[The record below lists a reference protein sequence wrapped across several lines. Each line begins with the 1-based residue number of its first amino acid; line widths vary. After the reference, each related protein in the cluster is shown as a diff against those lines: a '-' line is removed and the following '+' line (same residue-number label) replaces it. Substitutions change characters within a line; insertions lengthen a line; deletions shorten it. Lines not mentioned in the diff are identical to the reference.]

1 MGLGFFRAGL
11 IAGGSAAD
19 IIRVA
24 DTAREDKF
32 NKAVND
38 FVDNNV
44 PKFME
49 ARQKRVGIK
58 NRLNE
63 ELRTVVSRFIKP
75 AVGETVDVNSQY
87 ELAEKLLFDNGGKIE
102 NIDAKYKY
110 EMMNSAEPKSY
121 NATTFISNYFN
132 GMPKGKEGSRTVDQ
146 IITSRANQLA
156 PDPTIDLEGK
166 AEALAGYKDS
176 VFFKMDRGTVADR
189 LKAATGYTGPVEV
202 TTNPYRDITTTTPS
216 ADIDII
222 DQRKTRKLQQ
232 KSGELEI
239 EAKKLTKAIGQ
250 YPVGKINDLF
260 HDYAAE
266 AYIQSGIK
274 LSNNRYKNGKLIPL
288 MDRPKV
294 VIAAQQTALSQT
306 ISQLIND
313 KSFLP
318 ENPTKSNLN
327 VLPTIGAM
335 VKGMTPKELPKKFVV
350 NPANPTGASV
360 SIVDEQALKIGM
372 VYMDKD
378 KRKYIYY
385 ATKPDDPSKVDVD
398 KKYYFSK

>member
-32 NKAVND
+32 NKGIND

-58 NRLNE
+58 NRLSE
-63 ELRTVVSRFIKP
+63 ELKTVVSRFIKP

-110 EMMNSAEPKSY
+110 EMMNSAKPKNYS
-121 NATTFISNYFN
+121 ATNFISNYFN

-146 IITSRANQLA
+146 ILTSRANQLA
-156 PDPTIDLEGK
+156 PDPTIDIEGK
-166 AEALAGYKDS
+166 AEALAGIKDS

-189 LKAATGYTGPVEV
+189 LKSATGYTGPVQT
-202 TTNPYRDITTTTPS
+202 TTNPYSDITTGLPS
-216 ADIDII
+216 ADLDALAV
-222 DQRKTRKLQQ
+222 RKSRELQQ
-232 KSGELEI
+232 ESGALEI
-239 EAKKLTKAIGQ
+239 EAKKNTAAIGQ
-250 YPVGKINDLF
+250 YPVGKITDVFNDF
-260 HDYAAE
+260 A
-266 AYIQSGIK
+266 
-274 LSNNRYKNGKLIPL
+274 NNNYVINGVDAKRDLKTGKMIPL
-288 MDRPKV
+288 LDKPKLV
-294 VIAAQQTALSQT
+294 LKSQQDALAQT
-306 ISQLIND
+306 IQQLLSD

-318 ENPTKSNLN
+318 ETPEKSKTNILPSLIPMVDGMKPQEIPKTKFNN
-327 VLPTIGAM
+327 MTIADPQ
-335 VKGMTPKELPKKFVV
+335 K
-350 NPANPTGASV
+350 
-360 SIVDEQALKIGM
+360 IKIGM

-378 KRKYIYY
+378 NKKYIYY
-385 ATKPDDPSKVDVD
+385 ATDSNDPSKVDIS
-398 KKYYFSK
+398 KKYYFSN

>member
-32 NKAVND
+32 NKGIND

-58 NRLNE
+58 NRLSE
-63 ELRTVVSRFIKP
+63 ELKTVVSRFIKP

-87 ELAEKLLFDNGGKIE
+87 ELAENLLFDNGGKIE

-110 EMMNSAEPKSY
+110 EMMNSATPKAYS
-121 NATTFISNYFN
+121 ATNFISNYFN

-146 IITSRANQLA
+146 ILTSRANQLA
-156 PDPTIDLEGK
+156 PDPTIDIEGK
-166 AEALAGYKDS
+166 AEALAGIKDS

-189 LKAATGYTGPVEV
+189 LKSATGYTGPVQT
-202 TTNPYRDITTTTPS
+202 TTNPYSDTTTGLPS
-216 ADIDII
+216 ADLDALAV
-222 DQRKTRKLQQ
+222 RKSRELQQ
-232 KSGELEI
+232 ESNVLEI
-239 EAKKLTKAIGQ
+239 EAKKNTAAIGQ
-250 YPVGKINDLF
+250 YPIGKITDVFNDF
-260 HDYAAE
+260 A
-266 AYIQSGIK
+266 
-274 LSNNRYKNGKLIPL
+274 NNNYVINGVDAKRDLKTGKMIPL
-288 MDRPKV
+288 LDKPKLV
-294 VIAAQQTALSQT
+294 LKSQQDALAQT
-306 ISQLIND
+306 IQQLLSD

-318 ENPTKSNLN
+318 ETPEKSKTNILPSLIPMVDGMKPQEIPKTKLN
-327 VLPTIGAM
+327 NMTIADPQ
-335 VKGMTPKELPKKFVV
+335 K
-350 NPANPTGASV
+350 
-360 SIVDEQALKIGM
+360 IKIGM

-378 KRKYIYY
+378 NKKYIYY
-385 ATKPDDPSKVDVD
+385 ATDSNDPSKVDIS
-398 KKYYFSK
+398 KKYYFSN

>member
-24 DTAREDKF
+24 DTGREDKF

-63 ELRTVVSRFIKP
+63 ELKTVVSRFIKP

-110 EMMNSAEPKSY
+110 EMMNSAKPKSY
-121 NATTFISNYFN
+121 SATTFISNYFN
-132 GMPKGKEGSRTVDQ
+132 GMPKGKESSRTVDQ
-146 IITSRANQLA
+146 IITSRANQLS
-156 PDPTIDLEGK
+156 PDPTIDIEGK

-176 VFFKMDRGTVADR
+176 ALFKMDRGSVKDR
-189 LKAATGYTGPVEV
+189 LIAATGYTGPVET
-202 TTNPYRDITTTTPS
+202 TTNPYSNLTTGLPS
-216 ADIDII
+216 ADVDVIA
-222 DQRKTRKLQQ
+222 TRKSRDLQQ
-232 KSGELEI
+232 ESGKLEI
-239 EAKKLTKAIGQ
+239 EAKKNTAAIGQ
-250 YPVGKINDLF
+250 YPVGKITDVFN
-260 HDYAAE
+260 DYA
-266 AYIQSGIK
+266 
-274 LSNNRYKNGKLIPL
+274 NNNYVLNGVESKRDLATGKMIPL
-288 MDRPKV
+288 LDKPKLV
-294 VIAAQQTALSQT
+294 LKSQQDALAQT
-306 ISQLIND
+306 IEQLLND

-318 ENPTKSNLN
+318 EVPDKSKTNI
-327 VLPTIGAM
+327 LPSLIPM
-335 VKGMTPKELPKKFVV
+335 VKGMKPKALPTIQLNNMNIADPRK
-350 NPANPTGASV
+350 
-360 SIVDEQALKIGM
+360 IQIGM

-385 ATKPDDPSKVDVD
+385 ATDIKDPSKVDVD

>member
-32 NKAVND
+32 NKGIND

-58 NRLNE
+58 NRLSE
-63 ELRTVVSRFIKP
+63 ELKTVVSRFIKP

-110 EMMNSAEPKSY
+110 EMMNSAKPKNYS
-121 NATTFISNYFN
+121 ATNFISNYFN

-146 IITSRANQLA
+146 ILTSRANQLA
-156 PDPTIDLEGK
+156 PDPTIDIEGK
-166 AEALAGYKDS
+166 AEALAGIKDS

-189 LKAATGYTGPVEV
+189 LKSATGYTGPVQT
-202 TTNPYRDITTTTPS
+202 TTNPYSDITTGLPS
-216 ADIDII
+216 ADLDALAV
-222 DQRKTRKLQQ
+222 RKSRELQQ
-232 KSGELEI
+232 ESGALEI
-239 EAKKLTKAIGQ
+239 EAKKNTAAIGQ
-250 YPVGKINDLF
+250 YPVGKITDVFNDF
-260 HDYAAE
+260 A
-266 AYIQSGIK
+266 
-274 LSNNRYKNGKLIPL
+274 NNNYVINGVDAKRDLKTGKMIPL
-288 MDRPKV
+288 LDKPKLV
-294 VIAAQQTALSQT
+294 LKSQQDALAQT
-306 ISQLIND
+306 IQQLLSD

-318 ENPTKSNLN
+318 ETPEKSKTNILPSLIPMVDGMKPQEIPKTKFNN
-327 VLPTIGAM
+327 MTIADPQ
-335 VKGMTPKELPKKFVV
+335 K
-350 NPANPTGASV
+350 
-360 SIVDEQALKIGM
+360 IKIGM

-378 KRKYIYY
+378 NKKYIYY
-385 ATKPDDPSKVDVD
+385 ATDPNDPSKVDIS
-398 KKYYFSK
+398 KKYYFSN

>member
-32 NKAVND
+32 NKGIND

-58 NRLNE
+58 NRLSE
-63 ELRTVVSRFIKP
+63 ELKTVVSRFIKP

-110 EMMNSAEPKSY
+110 EMMNSAKPKDYS
-121 NATTFISNYFN
+121 ATNFISNYFN

-146 IITSRANQLA
+146 ILTSRANQLA
-156 PDPTIDLEGK
+156 PDPTIDIEGK
-166 AEALAGYKDS
+166 AEALAGIKDS

-189 LKAATGYTGPVEV
+189 LKSATGYTGPVQT
-202 TTNPYRDITTTTPS
+202 TTNPYSDITTGLPS
-216 ADIDII
+216 ADLDALAV
-222 DQRKTRKLQQ
+222 RKSRELQQ
-232 KSGELEI
+232 ESNVLEI
-239 EAKKLTKAIGQ
+239 EAKKNTAAIGQ
-250 YPVGKINDLF
+250 YPVGKITDVFNDF
-260 HDYAAE
+260 A
-266 AYIQSGIK
+266 
-274 LSNNRYKNGKLIPL
+274 NNNYVINGVDAKRDLKTGKMIPL
-288 MDRPKV
+288 LDKPKLV
-294 VIAAQQTALSQT
+294 LKSQQDALAQT
-306 ISQLIND
+306 IQQLLSD

-318 ENPTKSNLN
+318 ETPEKSKTNILPSLIPMVDGMKPQEIPKTKLN
-327 VLPTIGAM
+327 NMTIADPQ
-335 VKGMTPKELPKKFVV
+335 K
-350 NPANPTGASV
+350 
-360 SIVDEQALKIGM
+360 IKIGM

-378 KRKYIYY
+378 NKKYIYY
-385 ATKPDDPSKVDVD
+385 ATDPNDSSKVDIS
-398 KKYYFSK
+398 KKYYFSN

>member
-32 NKAVND
+32 NKGIND

-58 NRLNE
+58 NRLSE
-63 ELRTVVSRFIKP
+63 ELKTVVSRFIKP

-110 EMMNSAEPKSY
+110 EMMNSAKPKNYS
-121 NATTFISNYFN
+121 ATNFISNYFN

-146 IITSRANQLA
+146 ILTSRANQLA
-156 PDPTIDLEGK
+156 PDPTIDIEGK
-166 AEALAGYKDS
+166 AEALAGIKDS

-189 LKAATGYTGPVEV
+189 LKSATGYTGPVQT
-202 TTNPYRDITTTTPS
+202 TTNPYSDITTGLPS
-216 ADIDII
+216 ADLDALAV
-222 DQRKTRKLQQ
+222 RKSRELQQ
-232 KSGELEI
+232 ESGALEI
-239 EAKKLTKAIGQ
+239 EAKKNTAAIGQ
-250 YPVGKINDLF
+250 YPIGKITDVFNDF
-260 HDYAAE
+260 A
-266 AYIQSGIK
+266 
-274 LSNNRYKNGKLIPL
+274 NNNYVINGVDAKRDLKTGKMIPL
-288 MDRPKV
+288 LDKPKLV
-294 VIAAQQTALSQT
+294 LKSQQDALAQT
-306 ISQLIND
+306 IQQLLSD

-318 ENPTKSNLN
+318 ETPEKSKTNILPSLIPMVDGMKPQEIPKTKFNN
-327 VLPTIGAM
+327 MTIADPQ
-335 VKGMTPKELPKKFVV
+335 K
-350 NPANPTGASV
+350 
-360 SIVDEQALKIGM
+360 IKIGM

-378 KRKYIYY
+378 NKKYIYY
-385 ATKPDDPSKVDVD
+385 ATDPNDPSKVDIS
-398 KKYYFSK
+398 KKYYFSN

>member
-19 IIRVA
+19 IIRIS
-24 DTAREDKF
+24 DKDKDNNY
-32 NKAVND
+32 NKAIND

-44 PKFME
+44 PRFAE

-63 ELRTVVSRFIKP
+63 ELKTVVSRFIKP
-75 AVGETVDVNSQY
+75 AVGETVNINSQY
-87 ELAEKLLFDNGGKIE
+87 ELAEKLLFDNGGKIS

-110 EMMNSAEPKSY
+110 EMMNSAAPKTYS
-121 NATTFISNYFN
+121 ATKFIEGYFN
-132 GMPKGKEGSRTVDQ
+132 GMPKGKEGSRTIDQ

-156 PDPTIDLEGK
+156 PDPTIDIEGK
-166 AEALAGYKDS
+166 AEALAGMKDS
-176 VFFKMDRGTVADR
+176 VFFKMDRGTVAER
-189 LKAATGYTGPVEV
+189 LRAATGYTGPVDV
-202 TTNPYRDITTTTPS
+202 TTNPYDNMTTSLPS
-216 ADIDII
+216 ADMDALAI
-222 DQRKTRKLQQ
+222 RKSRKIQQ
-232 KSGELEI
+232 ESGELEI

-250 YPVGKINDLF
+250 YPVGKINDVF

-306 ISQLIND
+306 ISQLISD

-318 ENPTKSNLN
+318 EDDTKSKLN

-335 VKGMTPKELPKKFVV
+335 VKGMTPKELPTQFVV
-350 NPANPTGASV
+350 NPANPTGAS
-360 SIVDEQALKIGM
+360 IKIANQQAIQIGM

-378 KRKYIYY
+378 ERKYIYY
-385 ATKPDDPSKVDVD
+385 ATDIKDPSKVDIN

>member
-32 NKAVND
+32 NKGIND

-58 NRLNE
+58 NRLSE
-63 ELRTVVSRFIKP
+63 ELKTVVSRFIKP

-110 EMMNSAEPKSY
+110 EMMNSAKPKEYS
-121 NATTFISNYFN
+121 ATNFISNYFN

-146 IITSRANQLA
+146 ILTSRANQLA
-156 PDPTIDLEGK
+156 PDPTIDIEGK
-166 AEALAGYKDS
+166 AEALAGIKDS

-189 LKAATGYTGPVEV
+189 LKSATGYTGPIQT
-202 TTNPYRDITTTTPS
+202 TTNPYSDITTGLPS
-216 ADIDII
+216 ADLDALAV
-222 DQRKTRKLQQ
+222 RKSRELQQ
-232 KSGELEI
+232 ESNVLEI
-239 EAKKLTKAIGQ
+239 EAKKNTAAIGQ
-250 YPVGKINDLF
+250 YPVGKITDVFN
-260 HDYAAE
+260 DYA
-266 AYIQSGIK
+266 
-274 LSNNRYKNGKLIPL
+274 NNNYVINGVDAKRDLKTGKMIPL
-288 MDRPKV
+288 LDKPKLV
-294 VIAAQQTALSQT
+294 LKSQQDALAQT
-306 ISQLIND
+306 IQQLLND

-318 ENPTKSNLN
+318 ETPEKSKTNILPSLIPMVDGMKPQEIPKTKFNN
-327 VLPTIGAM
+327 MTIADPQ
-335 VKGMTPKELPKKFVV
+335 K
-350 NPANPTGASV
+350 
-360 SIVDEQALKIGM
+360 IKIGM

-378 KRKYIYY
+378 NKKYIYY
-385 ATKPDDPSKVDVD
+385 ATDPNDSSKVDIS
-398 KKYYFSK
+398 KKYYFSN

>member
-24 DTAREDKF
+24 DTGREDKF

-44 PKFME
+44 PKFMD

-63 ELRTVVSRFIKP
+63 QLKTVVSRFIKP

-87 ELAEKLLFDNGGKIE
+87 ELAEKLLFDNGGKID

-110 EMMNSAEPKSY
+110 EMMNSNAPKEY
-121 NATTFISNYFN
+121 NATKFIAGYFN
-132 GMPKGKEGSRTVDQ
+132 GMPKGKEDSRTVDQ

-189 LKAATGYTGPVEV
+189 LKAATGYTGPLEV
-202 TTNPYRDITTTTPS
+202 TTNPYSDITTTTPS
-216 ADIDII
+216 ANIDVL
-222 DQRKTRKLQQ
+222 DKRESREVQLENLKLEN
-232 KSGELEI
+232 KAKIMI
-239 EAKKLTKAIGQ
+239 EKIGQ
-250 YPVGKINDLF
+250 YKQGVIQKTFDNFTGNNYITNGVEGRELATGKFIPIMD
-260 HDYAAE
+260 
-266 AYIQSGIK
+266 K
-274 LSNNRYKNGKLIPL
+274 PKLIL
-288 MDRPKV
+288 LSHQDA
-294 VIAAQQTALSQT
+294 IAQT
-306 ISQLIND
+306 INKTLMD
-313 KSFLP
+313 KSFVP
-318 ENPTKSNLN
+318 EDISKSKLN
-327 VLPTIGAM
+327 VVPDLTNLVREIPAKNFPLLGDSPSKINWEDVEVGT
-335 VKGMTPKELPKKFVV
+335 VYKEKGTNRKF
-350 NPANPTGASV
+350 
-360 SIVDEQALKIGM
+360 
-372 VYMDKD
+372 
-378 KRKYIYY
+378 IYY
-385 ATKPDDPSKVDVD
+385 AMDSSNPSIVDVD
-398 KKYYFSK
+398 KKYYFDR

>member
-32 NKAVND
+32 NKGIND

-63 ELRTVVSRFIKP
+63 ELKTVVSRFIKP

-102 NIDAKYKY
+102 NINAKYKY
-110 EMMNSAEPKSY
+110 EMMNSAKPKDYS
-121 NATTFISNYFN
+121 ATNFITNYFN

-146 IITSRANQLA
+146 ILTSRANQLA
-156 PDPTIDLEGK
+156 PDPTIDIEGK
-166 AEALAGYKDS
+166 AEALAGIKDS

-189 LKAATGYTGPVEV
+189 LKSATGYTGPVQT
-202 TTNPYRDITTTTPS
+202 TTNPYSDITTGLPS
-216 ADIDII
+216 ADLDALAV
-222 DQRKTRKLQQ
+222 RKSRELQQ
-232 KSGELEI
+232 ESGALEI
-239 EAKKLTKAIGQ
+239 EAKKNTAAIGQ
-250 YPVGKINDLF
+250 YPVGKITDVFNDF
-260 HDYAAE
+260 A
-266 AYIQSGIK
+266 
-274 LSNNRYKNGKLIPL
+274 NNNYVINGVDAKRDLKTGKMIPL
-288 MDRPKV
+288 LDKPKLV
-294 VIAAQQTALSQT
+294 LKSQQDALGQT
-306 ISQLIND
+306 INQLIKD
-313 KSFLP
+313 KSFVP
-318 ENPTKSNLN
+318 EEPEKSKINIIPSLNPMVSGMKPQA
-327 VLPTIGAM
+327 LPTM
-335 VKGMTPKELPKKFVV
+335 KLNNM
-350 NPANPTGASV
+350 N
-360 SIVDEQALKIGM
+360 IVDPRELKIGV

-378 KRKYIYY
+378 NRKYIYY
-385 ATKPDDPSKVDVD
+385 ATDIKNPSKVDVD
-398 KKYYFSK
+398 KKYYFDK

>member
-32 NKAVND
+32 NKGIND

-58 NRLNE
+58 NRLSE
-63 ELRTVVSRFIKP
+63 ELKTVVSRFIKP

-110 EMMNSAEPKSY
+110 EMMNSAKPKNYS
-121 NATTFISNYFN
+121 ATNFISNYFN

-146 IITSRANQLA
+146 ILTSRANQLA
-156 PDPTIDLEGK
+156 PDPTIDIEGK
-166 AEALAGYKDS
+166 AEALAGIKDS

-189 LKAATGYTGPVEV
+189 LKSATGYTGPVQT
-202 TTNPYRDITTTTPS
+202 TTNPYSDTTTGLPS
-216 ADIDII
+216 ADLDALAV
-222 DQRKTRKLQQ
+222 RKSRELQQ
-232 KSGELEI
+232 ESGALEI
-239 EAKKLTKAIGQ
+239 EAKKNTAAIGQ
-250 YPVGKINDLF
+250 YPVGKITDVFNDF
-260 HDYAAE
+260 A
-266 AYIQSGIK
+266 
-274 LSNNRYKNGKLIPL
+274 NNNYVINGVDAKRDLKTGKMIPL
-288 MDRPKV
+288 LDKPKLV
-294 VIAAQQTALSQT
+294 LKSQQDALAQT
-306 ISQLIND
+306 IQQLLSD

-318 ENPTKSNLN
+318 ETPEKSKTNILPSLIPMVDGMKPQEIPKTKFNN
-327 VLPTIGAM
+327 MTIADPQ
-335 VKGMTPKELPKKFVV
+335 K
-350 NPANPTGASV
+350 
-360 SIVDEQALKIGM
+360 IKIGM

-378 KRKYIYY
+378 NKKYIYY
-385 ATKPDDPSKVDVD
+385 ATDPNDPSKVDIS
-398 KKYYFSK
+398 KKYYFSN

>member
-32 NKAVND
+32 NKGIND

-58 NRLNE
+58 NRLSE
-63 ELRTVVSRFIKP
+63 ELKTVVSRFIKP

-110 EMMNSAEPKSY
+110 EMMNSATPKAYS
-121 NATTFISNYFN
+121 ATNFISNYFN

-146 IITSRANQLA
+146 ILTSRANQLA
-156 PDPTIDLEGK
+156 PDPTIDIEGK
-166 AEALAGYKDS
+166 AEALAGIKDS

-189 LKAATGYTGPVEV
+189 LKSATGYTGPVQT
-202 TTNPYRDITTTTPS
+202 TTNPYSDTTTGLPS
-216 ADIDII
+216 ADLDALAV
-222 DQRKTRKLQQ
+222 RKSRELQQ
-232 KSGELEI
+232 ESNVLEI
-239 EAKKLTKAIGQ
+239 EAKKNTAAIGQ
-250 YPVGKINDLF
+250 YPIGKITDVFNDF
-260 HDYAAE
+260 A
-266 AYIQSGIK
+266 
-274 LSNNRYKNGKLIPL
+274 NNNYVINGVDAKRDLKTGKMIPL
-288 MDRPKV
+288 LDKPKLV
-294 VIAAQQTALSQT
+294 LKSQQDALAQT
-306 ISQLIND
+306 IQQLLSD

-318 ENPTKSNLN
+318 ETPEKSKTNILPSLIPMVDGMKPQEIPKTKLN
-327 VLPTIGAM
+327 NMTIADPQ
-335 VKGMTPKELPKKFVV
+335 K
-350 NPANPTGASV
+350 
-360 SIVDEQALKIGM
+360 IKIGM

-378 KRKYIYY
+378 NKKYIYY
-385 ATKPDDPSKVDVD
+385 ATDSNDPSKVDIS
-398 KKYYFSK
+398 KKYYFSN

>member
-32 NKAVND
+32 NKGIND

-58 NRLNE
+58 NRLSE
-63 ELRTVVSRFIKP
+63 ELKTVVSRFIKP

-110 EMMNSAEPKSY
+110 EMMNSAKPKNYS
-121 NATTFISNYFN
+121 ATNFISNYFN

-146 IITSRANQLA
+146 ILTSRANQLA
-156 PDPTIDLEGK
+156 PDPTIDIEGK
-166 AEALAGYKDS
+166 AEALAGIKDS

-189 LKAATGYTGPVEV
+189 LKSATGYTGPIQT
-202 TTNPYRDITTTTPS
+202 TTNPYSDITTGLPS
-216 ADIDII
+216 ADLDALAV
-222 DQRKTRKLQQ
+222 RKSRELQQ
-232 KSGELEI
+232 ESNVLEI
-239 EAKKLTKAIGQ
+239 EAKKNTAAIGQ
-250 YPVGKINDLF
+250 YPVGKITDVFN
-260 HDYAAE
+260 DYA
-266 AYIQSGIK
+266 
-274 LSNNRYKNGKLIPL
+274 NNNYVINGVDAKRDLKTGKMIPL
-288 MDRPKV
+288 LDKPKLV
-294 VIAAQQTALSQT
+294 LKSQQDALAQT
-306 ISQLIND
+306 IQQLLND

-318 ENPTKSNLN
+318 ETPEKSKTNILPSLIPMVDGMKPQEIPKTKFNN
-327 VLPTIGAM
+327 MTIADPQ
-335 VKGMTPKELPKKFVV
+335 K
-350 NPANPTGASV
+350 
-360 SIVDEQALKIGM
+360 IKIGM

-378 KRKYIYY
+378 NKKYIYY
-385 ATKPDDPSKVDVD
+385 ATDPNDSSKVDIS
-398 KKYYFSK
+398 KKYYFSN

>member
-32 NKAVND
+32 NKGIND

-58 NRLNE
+58 NRLSE
-63 ELRTVVSRFIKP
+63 ELKTVVSRFIKP

-110 EMMNSAEPKSY
+110 EMMNSAKPKNYS
-121 NATTFISNYFN
+121 ATNFISNYFN

-146 IITSRANQLA
+146 ILTSRANQLA
-156 PDPTIDLEGK
+156 PDPTIDIEGK
-166 AEALAGYKDS
+166 AEALAGIKDS

-189 LKAATGYTGPVEV
+189 LKSATGYTGPVQT
-202 TTNPYRDITTTTPS
+202 TTNPYSDITTGLPS
-216 ADIDII
+216 ADLDALAV
-222 DQRKTRKLQQ
+222 RKSRELQQ
-232 KSGELEI
+232 ESNVLEI
-239 EAKKLTKAIGQ
+239 EAKKNTAAIGQ
-250 YPVGKINDLF
+250 YPVGKITDVFN
-260 HDYAAE
+260 DYA
-266 AYIQSGIK
+266 
-274 LSNNRYKNGKLIPL
+274 NNNYVINGVDAKRDLKTGKMIPL
-288 MDRPKV
+288 LDKPKLV
-294 VIAAQQTALSQT
+294 LKSQQDALAQT
-306 ISQLIND
+306 IQQLLND

-318 ENPTKSNLN
+318 ETPEKSKTNILPSLIPMVDGMKPQEIPKTKLN
-327 VLPTIGAM
+327 NMTIADPQ
-335 VKGMTPKELPKKFVV
+335 K
-350 NPANPTGASV
+350 
-360 SIVDEQALKIGM
+360 IKIGM

-378 KRKYIYY
+378 NKKYIYY
-385 ATKPDDPSKVDVD
+385 ATDPNDSSKVDIS
-398 KKYYFSK
+398 KKYYFSN

>member
-32 NKAVND
+32 NKGIND

-58 NRLNE
+58 NRLSE
-63 ELRTVVSRFIKP
+63 ELKTVVSRFIKP

-110 EMMNSAEPKSY
+110 EMMNSAKPKDYS
-121 NATTFISNYFN
+121 ATNFISNYFN

-146 IITSRANQLA
+146 ILTSRANQLA
-156 PDPTIDLEGK
+156 PDPTIDIEGK
-166 AEALAGYKDS
+166 AEALAGIKDS

-189 LKAATGYTGPVEV
+189 LKSATGYTGPVQT
-202 TTNPYRDITTTTPS
+202 TTNPYSDITTGLPS
-216 ADIDII
+216 ADLDALAV
-222 DQRKTRKLQQ
+222 RKSRELQQ
-232 KSGELEI
+232 ESNVLEI
-239 EAKKLTKAIGQ
+239 EAKKNTAAIGQ
-250 YPVGKINDLF
+250 YPVGKITDVFN
-260 HDYAAE
+260 DYA
-266 AYIQSGIK
+266 
-274 LSNNRYKNGKLIPL
+274 NNNYVINGVDAKRDLKTGKMIPL
-288 MDRPKV
+288 LDKPKLV
-294 VIAAQQTALSQT
+294 LKSQQDALAQT
-306 ISQLIND
+306 IQQLLND

-318 ENPTKSNLN
+318 ETPEKSKTNILPSLIPMVDGMQPQEIPKTKFNN
-327 VLPTIGAM
+327 MTIADPQ
-335 VKGMTPKELPKKFVV
+335 K
-350 NPANPTGASV
+350 
-360 SIVDEQALKIGM
+360 IKIGM

-378 KRKYIYY
+378 NKKYIYY
-385 ATKPDDPSKVDVD
+385 ATDPNDSSKVDIS
-398 KKYYFSK
+398 KKYYFSN

>member
-1 MGLGFFRAGL
+1 M
-11 IAGGSAAD
+11 
-19 IIRVA
+19 A
-24 DTAREDKF
+24 DTGREDKF

-63 ELRTVVSRFIKP
+63 ELKTVVSRFIKP

-110 EMMNSAEPKSY
+110 EMMNSAKPKSY
-121 NATTFISNYFN
+121 SATTFISNYFN
-132 GMPKGKEGSRTVDQ
+132 GMPKGKESSRTVDQ
-146 IITSRANQLA
+146 IITSRANQLS
-156 PDPTIDLEGK
+156 PDPTIDIEGK

-176 VFFKMDRGTVADR
+176 ALFKMDRGSVKDR
-189 LKAATGYTGPVEV
+189 LIAATGYTGPVEV
-202 TTNPYRDITTTTPS
+202 TTNPYSDITTGLPS
-216 ADIDII
+216 ADVDVL

-232 KSGELEI
+232 ESGKLEI
-239 EAKKLTKAIGQ
+239 EAKKLTKEIGQ

-260 HDYAAE
+260 HDYATE
-266 AYIQSGIK
+266 AYIQNGIK
-274 LSNNRYKNGKLIPL
+274 MSNNRYKNGKLIPL
-288 MDRPKV
+288 MERPKV
-294 VIAAQQTALSQT
+294 VIGAQQTALSQT

-318 ENPTKSNLN
+318 ENPTKSKLN

-335 VKGMTPKELPKKFVV
+335 VNGMTPKALPKKFVV

-360 SIVDEQALKIGM
+360 SIVDQQALQIGM

-385 ATKPDDPSKVDVD
+385 ATDSKDPSKVDVD
-398 KKYYFSK
+398 KNITLVNRQ

>member
-32 NKAVND
+32 NKGIND

-58 NRLNE
+58 NRLSE
-63 ELRTVVSRFIKP
+63 ELKTVVSRFIKP

-110 EMMNSAEPKSY
+110 EMMNSAKPKDYS
-121 NATTFISNYFN
+121 ATNFISNYFN

-146 IITSRANQLA
+146 ILTSRANQLA
-156 PDPTIDLEGK
+156 PDPTIDIEGK
-166 AEALAGYKDS
+166 AEALAGIKDS

-189 LKAATGYTGPVEV
+189 LKSATGYTGPVQT
-202 TTNPYRDITTTTPS
+202 TTNPYSDITTGLPS
-216 ADIDII
+216 ADLDALAV
-222 DQRKTRKLQQ
+222 RKSRELQQ
-232 KSGELEI
+232 ESNVLEI
-239 EAKKLTKAIGQ
+239 EAKKNTAAIGQ
-250 YPVGKINDLF
+250 YPVGKITDVFN
-260 HDYAAE
+260 DYA
-266 AYIQSGIK
+266 
-274 LSNNRYKNGKLIPL
+274 NNNYVINGVDAKRDLKTGKMIPL
-288 MDRPKV
+288 LDKPKLV
-294 VIAAQQTALSQT
+294 LKSQQDALAQT
-306 ISQLIND
+306 IKQLLND

-318 ENPTKSNLN
+318 ETPEKSKTNILPSLIPMVDGMKPQEIPKTKLN
-327 VLPTIGAM
+327 NMTIADPQ
-335 VKGMTPKELPKKFVV
+335 K
-350 NPANPTGASV
+350 
-360 SIVDEQALKIGM
+360 IKIGM

-378 KRKYIYY
+378 NKKYIYY
-385 ATKPDDPSKVDVD
+385 ATDPNDSSKVDIS
-398 KKYYFSK
+398 KKYYFSN